1 MVWEGGRLVFAR
13 LQQCLARGR
22 GAGAAAARTWAAHL
36 VVFDVVRLA
45 GADLT
50 PWLYARR
57 RAALETLF
65 ADTPLTAPFTL
76 CPSTTDSATARDWL
90 TWTSVGLEERCFK
103 PLRARNT
110 MLLGVPGWS

>member
-1 MVWEGGRLVFAR
+1 MPGPPPRRRRSRRRPDLARASGRVRRRTPGGRR
-13 LQQCLARGR
+13 P
-22 GAGAAAARTWAAHL
+22 H
-36 VVFDVVRLA
+36 
-45 GADLT
+45 

-90 TWTSVGLEERCFK
+90 TWTSGGLEELCFK

-110 MLLGVPGWS
+110 MMLGVPGWS